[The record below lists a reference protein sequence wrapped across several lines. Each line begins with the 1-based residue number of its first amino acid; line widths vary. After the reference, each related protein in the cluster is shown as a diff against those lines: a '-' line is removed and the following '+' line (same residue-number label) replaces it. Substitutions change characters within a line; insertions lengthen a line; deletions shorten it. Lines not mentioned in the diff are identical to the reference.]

1 MLIIYKLVSWKRPAA
16 VLSRCCCT
24 VVHNVVAV
32 VVVADAA
39 DVAVVAVEPLLQVT

>member
-1 MLIIYKLVSWKRPAA
+1 MLIMYKLVGWKRPAA
-16 VLSRCCCT
+16 VLSQCCCT
-24 VVHNVVAV
+24 VVHNVVA